1 MTTERK
7 GDIKIISLS
16 TLILFVVAF
25 GSYLFNTKSD
35 KSEVVRIDK
44 RVDEICVEQKE
55 QRAMNTRIDK
65 SLSRIET
72 ILEQWEKEKK

>member
-7 GDIKIISLS
+7 GDIKVLSLG
-16 TLILFVVAF
+16 TLIIFAITF
-25 GSYLFNTKSD
+25 GAYINTVKSD
-35 KSEVVRIDK
+35 KSEVTRVEK